1 MKKLLL
7 SVKQT
12 RLDQGNLQNGGNQIF
27 SPKFSPDQE
36 YFHSKT
42 IRMPLLKNIPKHD
55 KFLHFLP
62 EPK

>member
-12 RLDQGNLQNGGNQIF
+12 RLDRGNLRNRGNQIF

-42 IRMPLLKNIPKHD
+42 IRMPLLKNIPK
-55 KFLHFLP
+55 FLHFLP
-62 EPK
+62 EPKW